1 MDKEKYYITED
12 ATVIEAMQAINE
24 NGIKSLFVVEKN
36 KLKGSV
42 TDGDARRWIVN
53 GGDVNAS
60 IKEIVNYS
68 PKHLVLSSK
77 VNPNEFMR
85 KNKIEAIPIV
95 NEQMEVQRIISWTDR
110 DQIIQKEKVALPVVI
125 MAGGKGTR
133 LYPYTKILPKPLIPV
148 GEIPI
153 VQRIMDEFNKYQCNE
168 FFMIVNHKKNMIK
181 AYFNE
186 LKGDYN
192 ISYIDEDIPLGTGG
206 GISLLKGKI
215 DKTFILTNCDI
226 MVTADISSIYKWHK
240 KRKNIITMVC
250 CNKIMEVPYGV
261 IETNDKCEI
270 KNMIE
275 KPQLPFLT
283 NTGLYFVE
291 PRVIDELEEN
301 LAIGFPDIIEKYK
314 TAGEKIGVYT
324 IEEDEWLD
332 MGQPEELERMRQYIE
347 R

>member
-1 MDKEKYYITED
+1 MDNEKYYISEN
-12 ATVIEAMQAINE
+12 ATVLEAMQAINE
-24 NGIKSLFVVEKN
+24 NGLKSLFVVEEN

-42 TDGDARRWIVN
+42 TDGDARRWIVG

-60 IKEIVNYS
+60 VSKIINYS
-68 PKHLVLSSK
+68 PKHLTLSSK
-77 VNPNEFMR
+77 ISPNEFMR
-85 KNKIEAIPIV
+85 KNHIEAVPIV
-95 NEQMEVQRIISWTDR
+95 NEQMEIQRIISWTDR
-110 DQIIQKEKVALPVVI
+110 DQRIQKAKVALPVVI

-153 VQRIMDEFNKYQCNE
+153 VQRIMEAFHEYQCDE
-168 FFMIVNHKKNMIK
+168 FFMVVNHKKNMIK

-186 LKGDYN
+186 LSSAYRVT
-192 ISYIDEDIPLGTGG
+192 YVDEDIPLGTGG

-215 DKTFILTNCDI
+215 SETFILTNCDI
-226 MVTADISSIYKWHK
+226 MVTADIASIYKWH
-240 KRKNIITMVC
+240 REHGNIITMVC
-250 CNKIMEVPYGV
+250 CNKIVELPYGV
-261 IETNDKCEI
+261 IEIDENNEI
-270 KNMIE
+270 TRMQE

-291 PRVIDELEEN
+291 PRVIEEMEN
-301 LAIGFPDIIEKYK
+301 NVEIGFPDIIKKYK
-314 TAGEKIGVYT
+314 EAGEKIGVYT